1 MFKEKAGIT
10 AGKIWEA
17 LNGTEGMFLKE
28 LKKETKL
35 VYNDLY
41 LGLGWLA
48 REEKIT
54 VTEDG
59 KELFIKL
66 SE

>member
-10 AGKIWEA
+10 AGKVWET
-17 LNGTEGMFLKE
+17 LNGTEGMTLKQ

-48 REEKIT
+48 REQKIT
-54 VTEDG
+54 VTENG

-66 SE
+66 S

>member
-10 AGKIWEA
+10 AGKIWEI
-17 LNGTEGMFLKE
+17 LNGTEGMSLKQ
-28 LKKETKL
+28 LKKESKL
-35 VYNDLY
+35 IYNDLY

-48 REEKIT
+48 REQKIT

-59 KELFIKL
+59 KELFVKL
-66 SE
+66 DQ